1 MGKSL
6 QFDEQARRAME
17 RGVNILADTVKV
29 TLGPKGRNVV
39 IAKSFGAPIIT
50 NDGVTIAKEIELT
63 DPAENM
69 GAQLVKEVATKTNDV
84 AGDGTTTATVLAQAM
99 VKEGLRN
106 LAAGAQ
112 PMDIKQGI
120 EAAVAA
126 VSEKLREQATP
137 VNGKP
142 QIADVATIS
151 AQDRAIGE
159 LIAEAM
165 DRVGKDGV
173 ITVEEASTTGLDLEF
188 TEGMQ
193 FDKGYISPY
202 FVTDQDRMEAILED
216 AYVLISANK
225 ISALA
230 DLLPLLEKV
239 AQTSKPL
246 LIIAEDI
253 EGEALSTLVVNRM
266 RGVFAS
272 AAVKAPGFGDRRKA
286 TLQDIAILTGGQ
298 VISSELGMKLD
309 GVTIEDLGKARRIV
323 VSKDATTIVD
333 GAGDKAAVAA
343 RVSELRKEIENSD
356 SSWDK
361 EKLQERLAKL
371 AGGVCVIKV
380 GAHTEVELNEK
391 KHRLEDAISAT
402 RAAVEEGIVVGG
414 GAALVHA
421 ADALEGDLG
430 FTGDKAVGVR
440 LVRKACDEPLRWIA
454 ENAGLEGYVVVAK
467 VRAMKHNEG
476 FNAAT
481 DVYGDLAADGVIDP
495 VKVTRSALAN
505 AASIAAMFITTEAVV
520 YEKPAEQAAA
530 DAAGGH
536 GHSHGPGGHSH

>member
-39 IAKSFGAPIIT
+39 IAKSYGAPIIT
-50 NDGVTIAKEIELT
+50 NDGVTIAKEIELS

-126 VSEKLREQATP
+126 VSENLRKQATP
-137 VNGKP
+137 VSGKA

-151 AQDRAIGE
+151 AQDRAIGD

-202 FVTDQDRMEAILED
+202 FVTDQDRMESILED
-216 AYVLISANK
+216 AYVLISAGK

-230 DLLPLLEKV
+230 ELLPILEKV
-239 AQTSKPL
+239 SATSKPL
-246 LIIAEDI
+246 LISADDI

-266 RGVFAS
+266 RGVFTS
-272 AAVKAPGFGDRRKA
+272 VAVKAPGFGDRRKA
-286 TLQDIAILTGGQ
+286 MLQDIATLTGGQ
-298 VISSELGMKLD
+298 VISAEIGMKLD
-309 GVTIEDLGKARRIV
+309 AATLEDLGRARRIV
-323 VSKDATTIVD
+323 VSKDATTIVE
-333 GAGDKAAVAA
+333 GAGDKGAVAA
-343 RVSELRKEIENSD
+343 RVGELRKEIENSD

-361 EKLQERLAKL
+361 EKLQERVAKL

-467 VRAMKHNEG
+467 VRAMKPNEG

-481 DVYGDLAADGVIDP
+481 DIYGDLAKDGVIDP

-520 YEKPAEQAAA
+520 FEKPAEQAAA
-530 DAAGGH
+530 EAAGGH